1 MRRVLGADAERR
13 VLKADTMKCVLSAD
27 AVRRVLNAD
36 TIRCVLIHEASAEG
50 RRREARAHVQTP

>member
-13 VLKADTMKCVLSAD
+13 VLKAHH
-27 AVRRVLNAD
+27 
-36 TIRCVLIHEASAEG
+36 IRCVLIHEASAEG